1 MLQIKIITLVKLN
14 IGEVGANEDFGIAV
28 NGPSIGSSDGVIKE
42 ALDML
47 FAGKTWHFLKT
58 SSDTRLKKFLND
70 SKVIGKIAN
79 KSSKLSFMQ

>member
-14 IGEVGANEDFGIAV
+14 IGEVGANEFEIAV

-42 ALDML
+42 ALEML
-47 FAGKTWHFLKT
+47 FAGKSWHFLKT
-58 SSDTRLKKFLND
+58 SSDMRLKKFLND

>member
-14 IGEVGANEDFGIAV
+14 IGEVGANEFEIAV

-47 FAGKTWHFLKT
+47 FAGKSWHFLKT
-58 SSDTRLKKFLND
+58 SSDMRLKKFLND

>member
-1 MLQIKIITLVKLN
+1 MPQIKIITLVKLN
-14 IGEVGANEDFGIAV
+14 IGEVGANEFEIAV

-42 ALDML
+42 ALEML
-47 FAGKTWHFLKT
+47 FAGKSWHFLKT
-58 SSDTRLKKFLND
+58 SSDMRLKRFLND

>member
-14 IGEVGANEDFGIAV
+14 IGEVGANEFEIAV

-42 ALDML
+42 ALEML
-47 FAGKTWHFLKT
+47 FAGKSWHFLKT
-58 SSDTRLKKFLND
+58 SSDMRLKKFLND

-79 KSSKLSFMQ
+79 KSSKLSFMK

>member
-1 MLQIKIITLVKLN
+1 MPQIKIITLVKLN
-14 IGEVGANEDFGIAV
+14 IGEVGANEFEIAV

-47 FAGKTWHFLKT
+47 FAGKSWHFLKT
-58 SSDTRLKKFLND
+58 SSDMRLKRFLND

>member
-1 MLQIKIITLVKLN
+1 MPQIKIITLVKLN
-14 IGEVGANEDFGIAV
+14 IGEVGANEFEIAV

-42 ALDML
+42 ALEML
-47 FAGKTWHFLKT
+47 FAGKSWHFLKT
-58 SSDTRLKKFLND
+58 SSDMRLKKFLND

>member
-14 IGEVGANEDFGIAV
+14 IGEVGANEFEIAV

-47 FAGKTWHFLKT
+47 FAGKSWHFLKT
-58 SSDTRLKKFLND
+58 SSDMRLKKFLN
-70 SKVIGKIAN
+70 AN

>member
-14 IGEVGANEDFGIAV
+14 IREVGANEFEIAV

-47 FAGKTWHFLKT
+47 FAGKSWHFLKT
-58 SSDTRLKKFLND
+58 SSDMRLKKFLND